1 VACSILVT
9 VRTASTRLPRKAL
22 LKINGT
28 PFIKILVD
36 QIKKSDGVKKVIV
49 CTTKEKSDDEL
60 VKYLRKNK
68 IDVFRGDN
76 QDILKRLYSAAK
88 KYRLSRFIVVEGDTL
103 FCDSSIIDDTCKK
116 LSKLDYDFISWEN
129 LPFGV
134 SPLGIKTNK
143 LYKLVE
149 NKKTTDTENGWG
161 KIITDSGF
169 FKVGQLQPKN
179 KKLIR
184 PEIRL
189 SVDYKEDFEL
199 ARKIYENLS
208 KKPSSL
214 SDVIQLLDENQGLLK
229 INKHAQKKYERN
241 LEKNR
246 SKIIMKKSR
255 THT

>member
-1 VACSILVT
+1 MACSILVT
-9 VRTASTRLPRKAL
+9 VRTASARLPRKAL

-28 PFIKILVD
+28 PFIKILVE
-36 QIKKSDGVKKVIV
+36 QIKKSDDAKKVII
-49 CTTKEKSDDEL
+49 CTTREKSDDEL
-60 VKYLRKNK
+60 VKYLKKNK

-103 FCDSSIIDDTCKK
+103 FCDSVIITETCKK
-116 LSKLDYDFISWEN
+116 LAESDYDFISWKN

-143 LYKLVE
+143 LRKLVE

-169 FKVGQLQPKN
+169 FKVGQLLPKN
-179 KKLIR
+179 KKLMR

-189 SVDYKEDFEL
+189 SIDYKEDFEL
-199 ARKIYENLS
+199 ARKIYGKLS
-208 KKPSSL
+208 EKASSL
-214 SDVIQLLDENQGLLK
+214 MDIIQLLDENQELLK
-229 INKHAQKKYERN
+229 INKYAQKKYEKN

-246 SKIIMKKSR
+246 SKIIMKKS
-255 THT
+255 